1 MFITLSDSRIND
13 FVVENQEHRKCRK
26 RLLMLKKDL
35 RIRMDQWIVQA
46 RLAGGLDDETDVDDA
61 LQSAA
66 LAFGSTDLVAR
77 DEGTRKWMETGTRI
91 LSAFM
96 VAAANT
102 PTGSARALLGG
113 PFETQRIV
121 ANLAKNESAWELKA
135 QLQWAASLDP
145 KVFAAALVALAL

>member
-1 MFITLSDSRIND
+1 MVGNKERK
-13 FVVENQEHRKCRK
+13 KCRK
-26 RLLMLKKDL
+26 KLSMLKKGL

-46 RLAGGLDDETDVDDA
+46 RLAGGLDDETDVEDA
-61 LQSAA
+61 LRSAA

-77 DEGTRKWMETGTRI
+77 EQGPRKWMETGTQI

-102 PTGSARALLGG
+102 PTGSTRALLGS
-113 PFETQRIV
+113 PDETQRIL
-121 ANLAKNESAWELKA
+121 ANLAKNENAGKLKA

-145 KVFAAALVALAL
+145 KLFAAALLALAV

>member
-1 MFITLSDSRIND
+1 
-13 FVVENQEHRKCRK
+13 
-26 RLLMLKKDL
+26 MLKKDL

-46 RLAGGLDDETDVDDA
+46 RLAGGLDDETDVEDA
-61 LQSAA
+61 LRSAA

-77 DEGTRKWMETGTRI
+77 AQGTRKWMETGTQI

-102 PTGSARALLGG
+102 PTGSARALLGS
-113 PFETQRIV
+113 PYETQRIF
-121 ANLAKNESAWELKA
+121 ANLAKNEGAGELKV
-135 QLQWAASLDP
+135 QLQWAAGLDP